1 MCQKKTKHESEMMK
15 LTSIPCYLI
24 ARRVCVCVC
33 VCVGGG
39 GVLNKS
45 VNNLLYNLSDAC
57 AFAYAH
63 ACTYSRIFC
72 MVLVRY
78 KLTRRKVRLQWYA

>member
-33 VCVGGG
+33 GGG
-39 GVLNKS
+39 GGGGGGIKIVG
-45 VNNLLYNLSDAC
+45 YMD
-57 AFAYAH
+57 
-63 ACTYSRIFC
+63 
-72 MVLVRY
+72 
-78 KLTRRKVRLQWYA
+78 

>member
-33 VCVGGG
+33 VGGG
-39 GVLNKS
+39 GGGGGGLKS
-45 VNNLLYNLSDAC
+45 
-57 AFAYAH
+57 
-63 ACTYSRIFC
+63 
-72 MVLVRY
+72 
-78 KLTRRKVRLQWYA
+78 